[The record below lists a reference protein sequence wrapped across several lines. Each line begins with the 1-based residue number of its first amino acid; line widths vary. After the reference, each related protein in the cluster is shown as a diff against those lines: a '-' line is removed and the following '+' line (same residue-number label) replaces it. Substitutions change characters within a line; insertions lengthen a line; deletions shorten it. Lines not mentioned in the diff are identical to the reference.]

1 MRDLTPLTKE
11 SFDLIIIG
19 GGVTGAATLWEA
31 SLRGLKCLLLERGDY
46 GQATSSATSKMAHGG
61 LRYLKML
68 DFALVRESLRERR
81 MLQEIAPHQVRPLD
95 FLLPTY
101 KDFGRHPAFLWL
113 AMTLYEG
120 LSFDKHHVTDP
131 DGRLHPFTRLNS
143 AEVREKEPLLPTK
156 DLRGGYI
163 YQDCQINFPERVVLS
178 YIQGAKAKGA
188 EAENYTKVLGLIKVG
203 SQVKGVKVLD
213 LETNQEL
220 EFFGTTVINATGPWA
235 AETAKM
241 AGPTHIPHPRSK
253 GIHIVTP
260 KKLQDSALAFFTKAG
275 QHLFFLPWE
284 GYNLIG
290 TTDEVYDGRPDDL
303 EITEPELEGYIKRIN
318 QSIPDFNLQPDE
330 VLLAYTGIRP
340 LAAGMGGDSYHVS
353 RKHVLINHS
362 QDGAAGFF
370 SATGGKFTTSRGL
383 AFEAV
388 NLLLENTNLKAGP
401 SASHTAPLQGGDME
415 CLALYKKKFFA
426 DWPQFEQNWLEKL
439 VHHYGTDAPKLAK
452 IALAAPLERV
462 KLSNRGPL
470 LQVEL
475 TYAVEEEQ
483 AKHLSDFVFR
493 RSGLGTL
500 EKLSSAE
507 LGPIAAA
514 MGAKLGW
521 NEEQKSQEINKCLV
535 HFKKGIEPYGDV

>member
-11 SFDLIIIG
+11 KFDIIIIG
-19 GGVTGAATLWEA
+19 GGVTGAAILWEA

-113 AMTLYEG
+113 AMALYEG
-120 LSFDKHHVTDP
+120 LSFDKHHVKDP
-131 DGRLHPFTRLNS
+131 DGRLQSFTRLNR
-143 AEVREKEPLLPTK
+143 AEVREKEPLLPTQ
-156 DLRGGYI
+156 DLKGGYI

-178 YIQGAKAKGA
+178 YIQGSQARGA
-188 EAENYTKVLGLIKVG
+188 EAENYVKVLGLIKRANIVE
-203 SQVKGVKVLD
+203 GVKALD
-213 LETNQEL
+213 LESNKEY
-220 EFFGTTVINATGPWA
+220 EFFGQSVINATGPWA
-235 AETAKM
+235 AETAKL

-260 KKLQDSALAFFTKAG
+260 KKLQDSALAFFTKEG

-290 TTDEVYDGRPDDL
+290 TTDEVYDGNPEDL
-303 EITEPELEGYIKRIN
+303 EITEPELEGYINRIN
-318 QSIPDFNLQPDE
+318 HAIPAYNLQPEE
-330 VLLAYTGIRP
+330 VLVAYTGIRP

-353 RKHVLINHS
+353 RKHVLINHA
-362 QDGAAGFF
+362 QDQAQGFF

-388 NLLLENTNLKAGP
+388 NLILEGSNLKAGP
-401 SASHTAPLQGGDME
+401 SSSHSSPLQGGDME
-415 CLALYKKKFFA
+415 CLALFKKKLIA
-426 DWPQFEQNWLEKL
+426 DWPQFEPVWLEKL
-439 VHHYGTDAPKLAK
+439 THHYGTDAPKLAQL
-452 IALAAPLERV
+452 ALSAPSERV
-462 KLSNRGPL
+462 KLSSRGPL

-475 TYAVEEEQ
+475 TYAVEVEQ
-483 AKHLSDFVFR
+483 AKHLSDFIFR

-500 EKLSSAE
+500 EKLNAAE
-507 LGPIAAA
+507 LAPIAEA
-514 MGAKLGW
+514 MGKKLAWTGP
-521 NEEQKSQEINKCLV
+521 QKTAEIDKCLV
-535 HFKKGIEPYGDV
+535 HFKRGIEPFGDS